1 MSQEKDSHIIVND
14 KRPYVK
20 DVYSMET
27 LILNFIPSA
36 VFTYDIHGQVVIF
49 TDLMTDEDG
58 NLIPF
63 AFDPK
68 DPSNA

>member
-1 MSQEKDSHIIVND
+1 MKNQNTKLNNKI
-14 KRPYVK
+14 PYAK

-27 LILNFIPSA
+27 LILTFIPSA
-36 VFTYDIHGQVVIF
+36 VFTYDIHGQVVIY

-63 AFDPK
+63 AFNSEDS
-68 DPSNA
+68 SNA

>member
-1 MSQEKDSHIIVND
+1 MTNEDIRLNNNI
-14 KRPYVK
+14 PYTK
-20 DVYSMET
+20 DVYTMET

-36 VFTYDIHGQVVIF
+36 VFTYDIHGQVVIY